1 MPQAIANNLCT
12 VTLLGNLVGKPEIRY
27 QVNPVIAIAELTLAT
42 HTRWLDKVTNQYKEW
57 TSYHTV
63 KVIGDIVEQALIHAN
78 KGDVVLIHGYLL
90 DSKKTARAIIHATFA
105 QAFPKG
111 YAQSINQVQCSGQLI
126 TPVKLV
132 KTEQNKDMAE
142 INIAISHKVISPVT
156 QNINV
161 FSIQRAIHVWGKQA
175 VYLNEHAE
183 VDDQIVV
190 EGKLSYATN
199 SKQQF
204 IDSKQVVLL
213 KSIKNESAS
222 AV

>member
-1 MPQAIANNLCT
+1 MSSPLTLNLCT

-42 HTRWLDKVTNQYKEW
+42 HTRWLDKATNQYKEW

-63 KVIGDIVEQALIHAN
+63 KVIGDIVEQALIHAS
-78 KGDVVLIHGYLL
+78 KGDVVLVHGYLL

-126 TPVKLV
+126 APVKLL
-132 KTEQNKDMAE
+132 KTEHNKDMAE
-142 INIAISHKVISPVT
+142 INIVINHKVISPVT
-156 QNINV
+156 QNINT
-161 FSIQRAIHVWGKQA
+161 FTIERAIHVWGKQA
-175 VYLNEHAE
+175 VYLSEQAE
-183 VDDQIVV
+183 AGDQIVV
-190 EGKLSYATN
+190 EGKLSYATHN
-199 SKQQF
+199 KQQF

-213 KSIKNESAS
+213 KNAKKDNDIGA
-222 AV
+222 